1 MRLLTLI
8 PLLLALLSGCAST
21 SLTSGTSTAAPAG
34 TTAAS
39 AGAAPAANDKSPIV
53 APGQWLGG
61 LALPAG
67 SSIRADQSLIIGAGE
82 NWVGRAALNVGRDAD
97 AAYRFFLDN
106 LPAQGWTMVAAVR
119 GRQSLLVMSRQ
130 ERTLT
135 IEISD
140 PMIGAPE
147 VYLTMAPRNAAV
159 MTPRKP

>member
-1 MRLLTLI
+1 MRRLMWFPWMLTL
-8 PLLLALLSGCAST
+8 LSAC
-21 SLTSGTSTAAPAG
+21 TSTPLSSDTSAASGGSGPVTASAPAG
-34 TTAAS
+34 QA
-39 AGAAPAANDKSPIV
+39 V

-67 SSIRADQSLIIGAGE
+67 SSLRADQSLIIGAGE

-106 LPAQGWTMVAAVR
+106 LPAQGWSVVAAVR
-119 GRQSLLVMSRQ
+119 GRQSLLVMTRQ

-140 PMIGAPE
+140 PMLAAPE
-147 VYLTMAPRNAAV
+147 VLLTMAPRNAAV
-159 MTPRKP
+159 LAPRKP